1 MSTSSTNFEIS
12 NLPGLGETTPVIDLP
27 SDALTQVKAEAR
39 YLPLKESEHLGTHA
53 SAGEV
58 LIFCVAGK
66 IDAKVHEHHHLLKPN
81 QLLHVPAGCP
91 FRLEAQDDSAVLVTS
106 LASKS
111 VSNSEH
117 FTGHESP
124 AHRDDEVEEALEET
138 FPASDPPSYN
148 STIT

>member
-1 MSTSSTNFEIS
+1 MSTSSTNFAIAD
-12 NLPGLGETTPVIDLP
+12 LPGLGEKTPIFELP
-27 SDALTQVKAEAR
+27 SDALAQVKAEAR
-39 YLPLKESEHLGTHA
+39 YLPLRESEHIGTHA

-66 IDAKVHEHHHLLKPN
+66 LDAKVHQHHHVLEPN

-91 FRLEAQDDSAVLVTS
+91 FRLEARVDSAVLVTS
-106 LASKS
+106 LAAKS
-111 VSNSEH
+111 NLSNGTIASH
-117 FTGHESP
+117 SSSV
-124 AHRDDEVEEALEET
+124 HRDDEVQEALEES